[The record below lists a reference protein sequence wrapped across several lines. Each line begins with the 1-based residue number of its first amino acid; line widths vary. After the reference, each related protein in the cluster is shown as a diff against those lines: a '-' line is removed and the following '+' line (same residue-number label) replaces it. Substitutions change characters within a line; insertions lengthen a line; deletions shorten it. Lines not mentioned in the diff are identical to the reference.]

1 MCVKRS
7 VIYGDCICQP
17 FTDFRVR
24 DLSPPSFPE
33 DRLSVCLCLQLPGQ
47 LPVTKS
53 VTHFLPSFSSSLHSS
68 DKHEQTGPQ
77 QLTSLE
83 SEQHPLCG
91 AEGEN
96 DNLEEETSKDYGAK
110 HLFAK
115 LILRGR
121 SIEWKKQRRNR
132 AIKKWQSAKKEDFLG
147 SSFFRRPTLKPRPQ
161 EHKKT
166 NKQSTALDTSARRT
180 HFLIRFQ
187 SVAGRHSWSIDRR

>member
-17 FTDFRVR
+17 FTDSRVR

-33 DRLSVCLCLQLPGQ
+33 DRLSVCLCLRLPGQ

-83 SEQHPLCG
+83 GEQHPLCG

-110 HLFAK
+110 HLFAE

-121 SIEWKKQRRNR
+121 SIEWKKT
-132 AIKKWQSAKKEDFLG
+132 AKKSGNQKMAVSKKGRFSG
-147 SSFFRRPTLKPRPQ
+147 IFFFQ
-161 EHKKT
+161 EANTKTTTTGAQKT

-187 SVAGRHSWSIDRR
+187 SMAGRHSWSIDRR